1 VLFPSLAIA
10 SLIIGVNLAAD
21 GLQQVVDR

>member
-10 SLIIGVNLAAD
+10 SLVIAINLLAE
-21 GLQQVVDR
+21 GLKR